1 MEKAIK
7 KVVTEAVV
15 PKAVVTKADVP
26 KAVVTKA
33 DVTKAVVTKAV
44 DEKAINKN
52 PKLHSQLRSFERAKP

>member
-1 MEKAIK
+1 VEKAIK

-15 PKAVVTKADVP
+15 PKADVTKADVP

-33 DVTKAVVTKAV
+33 DVTKAV
-44 DEKAINKN
+44 DEKAITKN